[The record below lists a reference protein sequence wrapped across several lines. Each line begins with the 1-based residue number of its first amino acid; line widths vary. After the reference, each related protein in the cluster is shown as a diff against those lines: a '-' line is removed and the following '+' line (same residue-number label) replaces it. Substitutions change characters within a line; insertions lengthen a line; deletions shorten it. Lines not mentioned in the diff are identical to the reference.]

1 MGSTPV
7 SGKAIH
13 NLYSGIPICP
23 DNAPLVPLQ
32 INRESFLPMLRGG
45 ISYAARTTY
54 VRAFQFLRPGQ
65 VPNHNLIEFF
75 PNANDMHRLRQGARQ
90 AGALD
95 ICQKENYVYAVFS
108 SEEDLSNLPYGK
120 EKLASAPKEE
130 MDAYSRVINQ
140 AREYMRTPGNHR
152 LRDRLEDTL
161 EHISARAAGNHI
173 WSLFEEA
180 MISFGRKDIA
190 AWRWLGRSFYPY
202 SGVSEDKYKKVA
214 LDFLSRAMDLIHQND
229 IELRAAFSLSR
240 QAYIRLLIELIT
252 VAHDLEDFAAATKY
266 LNGAKLIEGV
276 DTNAW
281 DYLGPEDKLKANP
294 REMRALVGLLESP
307 AAKNQTIKR
316 RINALTWSLCPWIKP
331 PTKTN
336 QPPGPTNAG
345 SVGEPSG
352 TSLTPAP
359 GSDSSSPSAAPHGTS
374 ELSPRRERP
383 PRKSPPRPPK
393 PPRRPPRRRLPPRWP
408 PNPPRRPPRRPPTPS
423 DWPPASAL
431 PNTSITASEH
441 AMSERNTS
449 VSLGSF
455 DIREEEAPPIST
467 TLPWRSAAI
476 FHRRRK
482 AHRGATSIDTMSR
495 SAAPAAGFPFPAGN
509 MATQVTGAATF
520 TWLPALP

>member
-252 VAHDLEDFAAATKY
+252 VAHELEDFAAATKY

-316 RINALTWSLCPWIKP
+316 RINALTWSLCQWIKP

-352 TSLTPAP
+352 TSSTPDP
-359 GSDSSSPSAAPHGTS
+359 TNSSPAAP
-374 ELSPRRERP
+374 
-383 PRKSPPRPPK
+383 
-393 PPRRPPRRRLPPRWP
+393 
-408 PNPPRRPPRRPPTPS
+408 
-423 DWPPASAL
+423 
-431 PNTSITASEH
+431 SEH
-441 AMSERNTS
+441 TVSERNTTI
-449 VSLGSF
+449 SLGSF

-476 FHRRRK
+476 FRRRRK
-482 AHRGATSIDTMSR
+482 AHRGAMSTDTMSR